1 MDQRYASI
9 VLLLHPSRGKPR
21 TLYVRR
27 WVLWAALAVLL
38 VGVPIGIWGALEL
51 GRIQENGDARALQAR
66 ADKLEEENATLEAQ
80 VEDLRARIGEL
91 QSAKSMQAGKM
102 RKFQEMADK
111 LQDRIHG
118 LEDQVSFY
126 RNILDPQKADRD
138 ASVEDLR
145 VRSLEGPDRSYHY
158 TFKLV
163 QGIAKK
169 ESVQG
174 FARVAVTFENKEG
187 EEKVRFFPDG
197 SRYRRKGMEADFR
210 YFQEFDGR
218 LKLPPEVDPLRVTVQ
233 LYEREG
239 LGELLSQRYEWGSL
253 VQPRKESRNAQEK
266 G

>member
-9 VLLLHPSRGKPR
+9 VLLLHPTRGKPR

-27 WVLWAALAVLL
+27 RVFWAVLVILIAGVPLGVWLAV
-38 VGVPIGIWGALEL
+38 EL
-51 GRIQENGDARALQAR
+51 GRLQKDGDLQALQAR
-66 ADKLEEENATLEAQ
+66 AEALEEENATLKDRVA
-80 VEDLRARIGEL
+80 DLRKRVGEL
-91 QSAKSMQAGKM
+91 ESEKSMQAG
-102 RKFQEMADK
+102 RVQKFQGMAER
-111 LQDRIHG
+111 LEERILG

-145 VRSLEGPDRSYHY
+145 LRSLEGQDRSYRY

-169 ESVQG
+169 DPVRG
-174 FARVAVTFENKEG
+174 FARVAVTFENQKG

-197 SRYRRKGMEADFR
+197 SRYRRKGMAADFR

-218 LKLPPEVDPLRVTVQ
+218 LDLPPKVDPLRVTVQ
-233 LYEREG
+233 LYERED

-253 VQPRKESRNAQEK
+253 VQPRKENRDAQEK